1 MFFAA
6 CRCLQTVLVKR
17 FTESFWAGWFDSGFE
32 QLHIAPTLNHFNAF
46 EPLLAMSPQCWSNLR
61 GRLGAPLGSEIHS
74 ARLGCTWMKRLMSG
88 KCTVHSHQNTTCQM
102 LPASI
107 VPGLSQNTELL
118 LGSTA
123 WNDCHKGTTKTIH
136 IYIYAIILL
145 YKYEHLYIYIQMLL
159 KNCKPIYFNKYIF
172 LYFPYKQIYI
182 YIYIYLF
189 IFIVHHHIYIYM
201 YIFYLYIEFDIY
213 IYT

>member
-74 ARLGCTWMKRLMSG
+74 ALPWMHMDEKTYVW
-88 KCTVHSHQNTTCQM
+88 KVHSPQSPNTTCQM

-145 YKYEHLYIYIQMLL
+145 YKYEHLYIYI
-159 KNCKPIYFNKYIF
+159 
-172 LYFPYKQIYI
+172 YI
-182 YIYIYLF
+182 YRCF
-189 IFIVHHHIYIYM
+189 
-201 YIFYLYIEFDIY
+201 
-213 IYT
+213 